1 MEKYDSIYRYLES
14 GIYPE
19 GLLKNEK
26 RNFRRK
32 CKENFKIE
40 KGQLYYSKSDRCT
53 ATHKEPEWKLCVKNE
68 DDKQRMLRSCHS
80 SATGKSIQLM
90 DDMCTQLLSSKYW
103 LHYFS

>member
-40 KGQLYYSKSDRCT
+40 KGQLYYSKRRVTGVQQHIKSLSGNFVLRMKMIN
-53 ATHKEPEWKLCVKNE
+53 KEC
-68 DDKQRMLRSCHS
+68 
-80 SATGKSIQLM
+80 
-90 DDMCTQLLSSKYW
+90 
-103 LHYFS
+103 